1 MADLITLAINVISRM
16 CVSARM
22 IASTET
28 VELRFSRLLFSRE
41 ERTQADV
48 ELLRFIDD
56 FVELISLIFS

>member
-1 MADLITLAINVISRM
+1 MTDLITLAINVISRM

-22 IASTET
+22 IASAET
-28 VELRFSRLLFSRE
+28 VELRFSRE
-41 ERTQADV
+41 ERTQADD